1 MTYRREEIVSDTS
14 QGPGWWQASD
24 GKWYSPE
31 QHPDYRP
38 PPPSPPTETI
48 DPTSGPD
55 SSAQALVQ
63 LPLQQPQPVQPF
75 QQPMVVGKVGMVR
88 KPIVVILLSIITFG
102 IYYIFW
108 QYVMFKEMNEYSGQG
123 VGGVVGLIFALL
135 LSIVNIFLLPSEVG
149 QLYGREGQQEPVT
162 GVTGFWVFL
171 PLVGWFV
178 WFVKVQRRVNEFWIA
193 HGAAPAA

>member
-1 MTYRREEIVSDTS
+1 
-14 QGPGWWQASD
+14 
-24 GKWYSPE
+24 
-31 QHPDYRP
+31 
-38 PPPSPPTETI
+38 
-48 DPTSGPD
+48 
-55 SSAQALVQ
+55 
-63 LPLQQPQPVQPF
+63 
-75 QQPMVVGKVGMVR
+75 MVVGKVGMVR

-123 VGGVVGLIFALL
+123 VGEVVGLIFALL

-162 GVTGFWVFL
+162 GVTGFWIFL